1 MVSINPVSA
10 ISVAAKGQD
19 LNFETRLSAM
29 ENTIFKLGSS
39 LENFIS
45 ANSPSSKS
53 RVENDRRYLAN
64 STVIASLSEIDQSSD
79 DESNYGSPPENLKKK
94 KKKSVGMLLIFV
106 EHQKIYLTSTLI
118 CWVQMQK
125 RMTNQ
130 VRTVQ
135 QMI

>member
-1 MVSINPVSA
+1 MSLFSLSSVTMMTFSSGSGMVSINPVSA

-79 DESNYGSPPENLKKK
+79 DESNYGSTPEN
-94 KKKSVGMLLIFV
+94 
-106 EHQKIYLTSTLI
+106 
-118 CWVQMQK
+118 
-125 RMTNQ
+125 
-130 VRTVQ
+130 
-135 QMI
+135 

>member
-1 MVSINPVSA
+1 
-10 ISVAAKGQD
+10 
-19 LNFETRLSAM
+19 M

-79 DESNYGSPPENLKKK
+79 DESNYGSTPENKKK
-94 KKKSVGMLLIFV
+94 TTVGMLLIFV
-106 EHQKIYLTSTLI
+106 EHQKMYLTSTLI
-118 CWVQMQK
+118 SGVQMQK
-125 RMTNQ
+125 KMTNQ